1 MEWET
6 FREFGRLTEV
16 RGMFITPVSA
26 REDKQE
32 KIYFVVYRY
41 ISNRKIRNHNETAVA
56 GRKDHLG
63 ETGRT
68 LPRRGIAKSSHG
80 QMIFFYVLP
89 SKTAFNIPG
98 DSPYTPAFE
107 INFLNNTPWGKM
119 RQTI

>member
-68 LPRRGIAKSSHG
+68 ISDPASERYCKIIPWTNDLLLR
-80 QMIFFYVLP
+80 L
-89 SKTAFNIPG
+89 AFQNR
-98 DSPYTPAFE
+98 
-107 INFLNNTPWGKM
+107 L
-119 RQTI
+119 